1 MNLSILLD
9 QYRSKWKLSDAN
21 EDTYGE
27 PKTTLNGNYDS
38 ASTTDEMEKLE
49 QSSATTTLIDTAQP
63 LTIEDTEVTAD
74 YTITQG
80 NTRQNGETTQTPTDN
95 EIYDTTVTKAKY
107 NEMLASDE
115 DPKTKNYDSQVMEH
129 NTAKYDKTV
138 ATESIPNNKDNLT
151 TIEMVAETSE
161 EGTTHNHIQA
171 IEIIDDKTP
180 FIEMTED
187 KDMMFIST
195 LEDDKA
201 VIETTGIFNQED
213 IVETFYKDEMESKEM
228 DALSQSLK
236 NVELDPSPIF
246 KTPVPSSLIINNSSS
261 PTSVLSNSHHMQ
273 VIVLLPAGFLVLIVL
288 AFVLCAFLLK
298 TRKRKLKSEK
308 IEKIDL
314 LSTVLYKDYKQV
326 AKNNQINL

>member
-9 QYRSKWKLSDAN
+9 LYRSKWMLSDAN
-21 EDTYGE
+21 EDSYGE

-49 QSSATTTLIDTAQP
+49 QSSATTTMIDTSQP

-80 NTRQNGETTQTPTDN
+80 NTRQNGETTQTPRDN
-95 EIYDTTVTKAKY
+95 EICDTTATKEMY

-115 DPKTKNYDSQVMEH
+115 EPKTKNYDSQVMEH

-138 ATESIPNNKDNLT
+138 ATESIPNKDNLT
-151 TIEMVAETSE
+151 TIELVAETSE
-161 EGTTHNHIQA
+161 EATTHNHIQA
-171 IEIIDDKTP
+171 IVIIDDKTP
-180 FIEMTED
+180 SVEMTED

-201 VIETTGIFNQED
+201 VIETTGIFNQDD

-228 DALSQSLK
+228 NALSQSLK

-246 KTPVPSSLIINNSSS
+246 KTPVPSSLVINNSSS
-261 PTSVLSNSHHMQ
+261 PTSVLSNSHHVQ

-288 AFVLCAFLLK
+288 AFFLCAFLFK
-298 TRKRKLKSEK
+298 TRKRKFRR
-308 IEKIDL
+308 EKID
-314 LSTVLYKDYKQV
+314 VLGAVTFKDYKQV
-326 AKNNQINL
+326 AKN